1 MATQTLPVQ
10 TSQSMFLD
18 KFATLSVVRSGL
30 VSAVCLFLHGKD
42 V

>member
-1 MATQTLPVQ
+1 MATQTLPGQ

-18 KFATLSVVRSGL
+18 KFATLSVASNGL
-30 VSAVCLFLHGKD
+30 VSAMYLFLHGKD